1 MEEPEKI
8 KILKT
13 ISNLNFKNEKSFISK
28 KKIFFFISS
37 SFIILWFLL
46 KIFVI
51 KVKKAPPKVS
61 VFLPIHNKGKYLK
74 RTIENLQSQTLKDIE
89 IVAVNDGSTDNSL
102 DVLKELAKND
112 SRIKIIDYYPN
123 RGALY
128 SRAMGVVNCA
138 GEYIL
143 NLDADDKLNGNDT
156 LEFLYKRAKNSNLD
170 IILYSRIILYSNG
183 ENQTAIRCR
192 TFDKII
198 YQPELYKVTFN
209 DYNQLRDYLIWNK
222 LIKKEVYL
230 KAYKFLEKRIFGEK
244 WTHYDD
250 NIWSVL
256 VHKFANSMECIN
268 KTLYVHIL
276 NPTSLTNQFGSY
288 NELKSNIDRYEM
300 FEQIYTSKEEKK
312 YLINEFF
319 NLLFLLDD
327 IGSFKFIINE
337 NDYIRNWVIKK
348 CNEFINEYPN
358 EFYIIRK
365 TKHFLKKLIND
376 KIIIFKKDY
385 NNLDNDLT
393 YNAML
398 DFIKNFTNKS
408 IIHANILSHKRVKEM
423 QQYIYKNDIIV
434 GLNYEFNEENW
445 IYFEEKIIYEFTN
458 NTCLL
463 FHSNSQNVINKNIN
477 NRFFKNRINLRIFVN
492 NEITFNYLNNNLN
505 NKIYLIPNVA
515 IYYENNYKDLKITKE
530 DKVYILIDN
539 EEDKENNNFKGI
551 SKFISNY
558 FSKVFDKNIKSIKYF
573 DKLKLFKSIRKYK
586 LIITD
591 NWFGMIT
598 SIITGTSCIIL
609 QKGNEILK
617 SEYNKWFKNLDYIE
631 FIQNFTELE
640 QKIRLIK
647 NKATPN
653 IYQKREY
660 NNYFEAI
667 KKYFE

>member
-1 MEEPEKI
+1 MEQNI
-8 KILKT
+8 Y
-13 ISNLNFKNEKSFISK
+13 SISK
-28 KKIFFFISS
+28 QKIYYLVIAKFFI
-37 SFIILWFLL
+37 FIFLCILIIGKLFFNLYFLEQNKSIP
-46 KIFVI
+46 KI
-51 KVKKAPPKVS
+51 S
-61 VFLPIHNKGKYLK
+61 VFIPIYNKEKYIK
-74 RTIENLQSQTLKDIE
+74 KSIQSIQSQTLKDIE
-89 IVAVNDGSTDNSL
+89 ILAVNDHSTDNSL
-102 DVLKELAKND
+102 NILKKLANEDK
-112 SRIKIIDYYPN
+112 RIRIINNKEN
-123 RGALY
+123 RGLLF
-128 SRAMGVVNCA
+128 SRAMGILNST
-138 GEYIL
+138 GEYLL
-143 NLDADDKLNGNDT
+143 NLDPDDELEGDNNLEQLYELTQNSKIDVISFSTYFKGLNRVMLKCNN
-156 LEFLYKRAKNSNLD
+156 FHH
-170 IILYSRIILYSNG
+170 I
-183 ENQTAIRCR
+183 Q
-192 TFDKII
+192 
-198 YQPELYKVTFN
+198 YQPELFLSAFN
-209 DYNQLRDYLIWNK
+209 SSHRLDDYLVWNK

-327 IGSFKFIINE
+327 IGSFKYIINE

-617 SEYNKWFKNLDYIE
+617 SEYN
-631 FIQNFTELE
+631 
-640 QKIRLIK
+640 
-647 NKATPN
+647 
-653 IYQKREY
+653 
-660 NNYFEAI
+660 NYFEAI